1 MRTSGNRARGKAT
14 DLLPKLA
21 LLVSMLALPCAAQAA
36 QGRLEVDAGQVRGDF
51 RPLQDTAGVPGAIL
65 QFRDFPDV
73 TRHWKDSRVRMVRSY
88 DWQSRLDTVDNPE
101 SLFPRWSADPDDP
114 ASYNFSATDAWVDR
128 VRSIG
133 GEVLFTFATSIPRNK
148 LPAADLATYE
158 RVVEHIVR
166 HYAKGWGG
174 GAPSRI
180 AQWEFSD
187 QPDLGQ
193 LHFAGTP
200 QQFYEMYGAVAR
212 AVKRVDPALKV
223 GGPGL
228 AFGLNPDSPFRE
240 AFLDTVRQ
248 RGWPLDFF
256 SFIHFADGTHDPLD
270 FNVVGAELRRLLD
283 ARGFAATRLYLVSW
297 NQEGIPTSKSP
308 PLERAAFQAS
318 AAMYLQDSA
327 VDHAFLFRG
336 DTGIDPHYGFVDP
349 ARIYASEGAAD
360 PQGVAFRFS
369 GQTLRG
375 KRLPV
380 TGGDLS
386 GFTSIASRDPDEP
399 VVRVLVSHYAA
410 TGEFLEPRKS
420 PDLVFRIPLGPSKV
434 LMTFRQT
441 PFRPGIRPQGID
453 TYRLVVRNL
462 PWGSGG
468 SVITRYRIDGSHAGE
483 PIETLRAE
491 GETVDLSAPLAAPAV
506 EMVEIRPATNSTA
519 DGPGNAERRMAAAR
533 VALAGDDLEDLGP
546 RRPAIPMNPAIFP
559 RQSDGHPDFSG
570 VWFAGIKDYVTLDDS
585 HLDIPLTPEF
595 AAVRQK
601 RVALIEAGTPAPDY
615 VSTCQAFGMPRV
627 ASYGNFELVH
637 RPDGLWM
644 LTEVLHEVRRIYL
657 DAKEHGEFQD
667 PSFGGLSVG
676 HWEGDTL
683 VVSTD
688 KLKAGYINMTGAPHS
703 DRMTIVERIRMVNPD
718 AIENEIT
725 LTDPVALMR
734 PWTVVQRYVRQKPGF
749 DITEYN
755 CLENYRSGNGGQGTA
770 VPAQEPTDM
779 LPPSAFSQ
787 P

>member
-1 MRTSGNRARGKAT
+1 MWTSQDPAKRKFSAR
-14 DLLPKLA
+14 LA
-21 LLVSMLALPCAAQAA
+21 EMALVAAMLALSCGARAAE
-36 QGRLEVDAGQVRGDF
+36 GRLEIDADQIRGDF
-51 RPLQDTAGVPGAIL
+51 RPLQATAGVPGAVL
-65 QFRDFPDV
+65 RYNAFPDV
-73 TRHWKDSRVRMVRSY
+73 TRHWKAAGVRWVRSY
-88 DWQSRLDTVDNPE
+88 DWQSRLDTVDNPD
-101 SLFPRWSADPDDP
+101 SLFPRWNADPDDP
-114 ASYNFSATDAWVDR
+114 ASYNFAATDAWVDQ
-128 VRSIG
+128 VRALG
-133 GEVLFTFATSIPRNK
+133 GEVLFTFATSIPQNK
-148 LPAADLATYE
+148 LPAADLPTYE

-174 GAPSRI
+174 GAPGRI

-200 QQFYEMYGAVAR
+200 EQFYEMYGAVAR
-212 AVKRVDPALKV
+212 AVKRVDPSLKV

-228 AFGLNPDSPFRE
+228 AFGLNPGSPFRE
-240 AFLDTVRQ
+240 SFLEVVRQ

-270 FNVVGAELRRLLD
+270 FNVVGAELRGLLD

-318 AAMYLQDSA
+318 AAMYLQDS
-327 VDHAFLFRG
+327 VIDQAFLFRG
-336 DTGIDPHYGFVDP
+336 DTGLDPHYGFVDP
-349 ARIYASEGAAD
+349 ARIYASDGTLD
-360 PQGVAFRFS
+360 PQGAVFRLA

-375 KRLPV
+375 RRLIV
-380 TGGDLS
+380 KGGNLA
-386 GFTSIASRDPDEP
+386 GFVGMASRDPDEP
-399 VVRVLVSHYAA
+399 VIRVLVSHYAA
-410 TGEFLEPRKS
+410 AGEFLEPRKS

-441 PFRPGIRPQGID
+441 PFRPGIQPAGID
-453 TYRLVVRNL
+453 AYRLTVRNL
-462 PWGSGG
+462 PWGRQG
-468 SVITRYRIDGSHAGE
+468 SIITRHRVDGSHAGE
-483 PIETLRAE
+483 LIETLHAAGGDVEVR
-491 GETVDLSAPLAAPAV
+491 APLASPAV
-506 EMVEIRPATNSTA
+506 EMVEIRPATHSTA
-519 DGPGNAERRMAAAR
+519 DSVGNVERRAAAAR

-546 RRPAIPMNPAIFP
+546 RRPAIPTDPVTFP
-559 RQSDGHPDFSG
+559 RLADGHPDFSG

-585 HLDIPLTPEF
+585 HLDIPLAPAF

-627 ASYGNFELVH
+627 ASYGNFEWVH

-657 DAKEHGEFQD
+657 DDKAHGEFQD
-667 PSFGGLSVG
+667 PSFGGLSIG

-683 VVSTD
+683 VVATD

-703 DRMTIVERIRMVNPD
+703 DRLTIIERIRMVNPD

-725 LTDPVALMR
+725 LTDPVALTR
-734 PWTVVQRYVRQKPGF
+734 PWTVVQRYVRQRPGF